1 MDLLFPGVSLDE
13 FDFQEEWLVLDVDPV
28 GKNVTFG
35 GLGANS
41 KLELMLDFKE
51 NPEQYFQFAVGDL
64 VELPED
70 MVKDLKP
77 EGYVPLFERF

>member
-13 FDFQEEWLVLDVDPV
+13 FDFQEEWLVLDLDPV
-28 GKNVTFG
+28 GKNVTFS

-64 VELPED
+64 VQLPEA
-70 MVKDLKP
+70 MVKNSKP